1 MEMRDHKRSATLEA
15 AGNDADLRRLTRR
28 GAAAKRWRERPE
40 ADMSHPSANDITQGP
55 LPKISYGRG
64 VYLWDRDGRQ
74 YIDGSGGPA
83 VFSIGH
89 GDPRVNEAVAAQME
103 KVAYGYRYLFTTD
116 PLEEMSEIITRAT
129 GLADMVYTTSGSE
142 AVESA
147 VKIALQYH
155 FDRGD
160 PGRVK
165 FIGRKRSWHGNTL
178 MATALSGFE
187 ERQRAFAGALP
198 VVGRVSAANAYRLPD
213 GVSRNGLVAHLAAEL
228 EAEIQRCGPETVA
241 GFIFEPVVGA
251 AGGAL
256 PAPEGYGQAVAE
268 VCRRHGVLVISDE
281 VMCGSGRTGVWR
293 ASADDGIM
301 PDIITVAKS
310 LSGGYLPLGAAVYT
324 REIAEVMAAGHGGP
338 LTGHTYTGHTA
349 CLAAGVAVQKIVEEE
364 GLLAR
369 IRDKGPRWKVELR
382 QRLEHVP
389 EVGDVRGR
397 GYFIGVELVADPE
410 TKAPFAASLG
420 VNGRI
425 RAEGLHRGL
434 ICYPSGGHVDGAAG
448 DTVILAPPFN
458 ATDAEL
464 DEIAD
469 KLVAT
474 VETVLA
480 GLPER

>member
-1 MEMRDHKRSATLEA
+1 MPANHRGIRGQIDK
-15 AGNDADLRRLTRR
+15 R
-28 GAAAKRWRERPE
+28 GARCE
-40 ADMSHPSANDITQGP
+40 ACPIKMETNMPRPSANDITQGA
-55 LPKISYGRG
+55 LPRISHGRG
-64 VYLWDRDGRQ
+64 IYLWDAEGRQ

-83 VFSIGH
+83 VFSVGH
-89 GDPRVNEAVAAQME
+89 GDARVNAAVAAQME
-103 KVAYGYRYLFTTD
+103 KVAYGYRYLFTSD
-116 PLEEMSEIITRAT
+116 PLESLSETICKAT

-155 FDRGD
+155 YDRGEPD
-160 PGRVK
+160 RVH
-165 FIGRKRSWHGNTL
+165 FIARKRSWHGNTL

-187 ERQRAFAGALP
+187 DRQRAFAGALP
-198 VVGRVSAANAYRLPD
+198 SVGRVSAANAYRLPD
-213 GVSRNGLVAHLAAEL
+213 GVSRDRLVPYLAAEL
-228 EAEIQRCGPETVA
+228 EAEILRLGPEKVA
-241 GFIFEPVVGA
+241 AFIFEPVVGA

-256 PAPEGYGQAVAE
+256 PAPDGYGRAVAE
-268 VCRRHGVLVISDE
+268 VCRRHGVLVICDE

-293 ASADDGIM
+293 ASADDGIL
-301 PDIITVAKS
+301 PDIVTVAKS

-324 REIAEVMAAGHGGP
+324 REIADVMAAGHGGP

-349 CLAAGVAVQKIVEEE
+349 CLAAGVAVQGIIREE

-369 IRDKGPRWKVELR
+369 IRDKGPRWQSDLR
-382 QRLEHVP
+382 ARLAHLP
-389 EVGDVRGR
+389 QVGDVRGR

-410 TKAPFAASLG
+410 TKAPFHAGLG

-425 RAEGLHRGL
+425 RAEGLRRGL

-458 ATDAEL
+458 AKDSEL

-474 VETVLA
+474 LETVIS
-480 GLPER
+480 GLRMA

>member
-1 MEMRDHKRSATLEA
+1 MPR
-15 AGNDADLRRLTRR
+15 
-28 GAAAKRWRERPE
+28 
-40 ADMSHPSANDITQGP
+40 PSANDITQAS
-55 LPKISYGRG
+55 LPRISHGRG
-64 VYLWDRDGRQ
+64 VYLWDADGRQ

-89 GDPRVNEAVAAQME
+89 GDARVNEAVARQME
-103 KVAYGYRYLFTTD
+103 RVAYGYRYLFTSD
-116 PLEEMSEIITRAT
+116 PLEEMSEIITKAT

-155 FDRGD
+155 YDRGE

-165 FIGRKRSWHGNTL
+165 FIARKRSWHGNTL

-198 VVGRVSAANAYRLPD
+198 VVGRVSAANAYRLPV
-213 GVSRNGLVAHLAAEL
+213 GVTQEGLVAHLAAEL
-228 EAEIQRCGPETVA
+228 EAEILRLGPETVA
-241 GFIFEPVVGA
+241 AFIFEPVVGA

-256 PAPEGYGQAVAE
+256 PAPEGYAKAMAE
-268 VCRRHGVLVISDE
+268 VCRRHGILVISDE

-293 ASADDGIM
+293 ASEEDGIT

-310 LSGGYLPLGAAVYT
+310 LSGGYLPLGAAVYS
-324 REIAEVMAAGHGGP
+324 REIAEVMKAGHGGP

-349 CLAAGVAVQKIVEEE
+349 CLAAGVAVQKIVAEE

-369 IRDKGPRWKVELR
+369 IRDKGPRWRSGLR
-382 QRLEHVP
+382 ARLAHIRQ
-389 EVGDVRGR
+389 VGDVRGR
-397 GYFIGVELVADPE
+397 GYFIGVEVVADPE
-410 TKAPFAASLG
+410 TKAPFEAALG

-425 RAEGLHRGL
+425 RAEALRRGL
-434 ICYPSGGHVDGAAG
+434 ICYPSGGHVDGSAG

-458 ATDAEL
+458 ASDAEL

-469 KLVAT
+469 KLAAT
-474 VETVLA
+474 LETVLS
-480 GLPER
+480 GL

>member
-1 MEMRDHKRSATLEA
+1 MPR
-15 AGNDADLRRLTRR
+15 
-28 GAAAKRWRERPE
+28 
-40 ADMSHPSANDITQGP
+40 PSANDITQDT
-55 LPKISYGRG
+55 LPKISHGRG
-64 VYLWDRDGRQ
+64 VYLWDVSGKQ

-89 GDPRVNEAVAAQME
+89 GDPRVNEAVARQME
-103 KVAYGYRYLFTTD
+103 RVAYGYRYLFSSD
-116 PLEEMSEIITRAT
+116 SLEEMSEMLRRST

-147 VKIALQYH
+147 VKIALQFHY
-155 FDRGD
+155 DRGE
-160 PGRVK
+160 PQRVK
-165 FIGRKRSWHGNTL
+165 FIARARSWHGNTL

-198 VVGRVSAANAYRLPD
+198 DVGRVSAANAYRLPE
-213 GVSRNGLVAHLAAEL
+213 GVSREGLVAHLAAEL
-228 EAEIQRCGPETVA
+228 EAEIVRLVPETVA
-241 GFIFEPVVGA
+241 AFIFEPVVGA

-256 PAPEGYGQAVAE
+256 PAPDGYGRAVAE
-268 VCRRHGVLVISDE
+268 VCRRHGVLVICDE

-293 ASADDGIM
+293 ASEEDGITA
-301 PDIITVAKS
+301 DIITVAKS
-310 LSGGYLPLGAAVYT
+310 LSGGYLPLGAAVYSA
-324 REIAEVMAAGHGGP
+324 EIADVMAAGHGGP
-338 LTGHTYTGHTA
+338 LTGHTA

-369 IRDKGPRWKVELR
+369 IREKGPRWQAELR
-382 QRLEHVP
+382 ARMAHLP
-389 EVGDVRGR
+389 GVGDVRGR
-397 GYFIGVELVADPE
+397 GYFIGVELVADPV
-410 TKAPFAASLG
+410 TKAPFDASLG
-420 VNGRI
+420 LNGRI
-425 RAEGLHRGL
+425 RAEGLRRGL

-474 VETVLA
+474 LETVLA
-480 GLPER
+480 SVTR

>member
-1 MEMRDHKRSATLEA
+1 VPR
-15 AGNDADLRRLTRR
+15 
-28 GAAAKRWRERPE
+28 
-40 ADMSHPSANDITQGP
+40 PSANDITQGK
-55 LPKISYGRG
+55 LPRISHGKG
-64 VYLWDRDGRQ
+64 VYLWDTDGKQ

-83 VFSIGH
+83 VFSVGH
-89 GDPRVNEAVAAQME
+89 GDPRVNAAVAAQME
-103 KVAYGYRYLFTTD
+103 KVAYGYRYLFTSD
-116 PLEEMSEIITRAT
+116 PLEALSDMIRTAT
-129 GLADMVYTTSGSE
+129 GMEDMVYTTSGSE

-155 FDRGD
+155 FDRGE
-160 PGRVK
+160 PERVH

-178 MATALSGFE
+178 MATALSGFQD
-187 ERQRAFAGALP
+187 RQRAFAGALP
-198 VVGRVSAANAYRLPD
+198 AVGRVSAANAYRLPV
-213 GVSRNGLVAHLAAEL
+213 GVSRDGLVAHLAAEL
-228 EAEIQRCGPETVA
+228 EAEIQRLGPETVA
-241 GFIFEPVVGA
+241 AFIFEPVVGA

-256 PAPEGYGQAVAE
+256 PAPEGYGHAMAE

-293 ASADDGIM
+293 ASADDGFM
-301 PDIITVAKS
+301 PDILTVAKS

-324 REIAEVMAAGHGGP
+324 REVADAMAAGHGGP

-349 CLAAGVAVQKIVEEE
+349 CLAAGLAVQRIVAEE
-364 GLLAR
+364 GLLER
-369 IRDKGPRWKVELR
+369 IRDMGPRWQTALR
-382 QRLEHVP
+382 ARLSHLP
-389 EVGDVRGR
+389 QVGDVRGR
-397 GYFIGVELVADPE
+397 GYFVGVEVVADPG
-410 TKAPFAASLG
+410 TKAPFDARLG

-425 RAEGLHRGL
+425 RAEGLRRGL

-474 VETVLA
+474 LEAVLA
-480 GLPER
+480 SATR

>member
-1 MEMRDHKRSATLEA
+1 
-15 AGNDADLRRLTRR
+15 
-28 GAAAKRWRERPE
+28 
-40 ADMSHPSANDITQGP
+40 
-55 LPKISYGRG
+55 
-64 VYLWDRDGRQ
+64 
-74 YIDGSGGPA
+74 

-89 GDPRVNEAVAAQME
+89 GDPRVNAAVARQME

-155 FDRGD
+155 FDRGE

-165 FIGRKRSWHGNTL
+165 FIARKRSWHGNTL

-187 ERQRAFAGALP
+187 DRQRAFAGALP
-198 VVGRVSAANAYRLPD
+198 SVGRVSAANAYRLPE
-213 GVSRNGLVAHLAAEL
+213 GVTREGLVAHLAAEL
-228 EAEIQRCGPETVA
+228 EVEILRLGSETVA
-241 GFIFEPVVGA
+241 GFVFEPVVGA

-256 PAPEGYGQAVAE
+256 PAPEGYAKAVAE
-268 VCRRHGVLVISDE
+268 VCRRHGVLVICDE

-293 ASADDGIM
+293 ASEEDGIAA
-301 PDIITVAKS
+301 DIITVAKS
-310 LSGGYLPLGAAVYT
+310 LSGGYLPLGAAVYS
-324 REIAEVMAAGHGGP
+324 REIADVMAAGHGGP

-349 CLAAGVAVQKIVEEE
+349 CLAAGVAVQRIVEEE

-369 IRDKGPRWKVELR
+369 IRDKGPRWRSDLR
-382 QRLEHVP
+382 ARTAQLP
-389 EVGDVRGR
+389 QVGDVRGR
-397 GYFIGVELVADPE
+397 GFFIGVELVADPE

-425 RAEGLHRGL
+425 RAEALRRGL

-448 DTVILAPPFN
+448 DTVILAQPFN
-458 ATDAEL
+458 ARDAEL

-474 VETVLA
+474 LETVLT
-480 GLPER
+480 GLPG

>member
-1 MEMRDHKRSATLEA
+1 MP
-15 AGNDADLRRLTRR
+15 
-28 GAAAKRWRERPE
+28 RPN
-40 ADMSHPSANDITQGP
+40 ANDITQGT
-55 LPKISYGRG
+55 LPRISHGRG
-64 VYLWDRDGRQ
+64 VYLWDAEGRQ

-89 GDPRVNEAVAAQME
+89 GDPRVNEAVAKQME

-116 PLEEMSEIITRAT
+116 PLEEMSEIICQAT

-155 FDRGD
+155 FDKGD
-160 PGRVK
+160 PKRVK
-165 FIGRKRSWHGNTL
+165 FIARKRSLHGNTL

-187 ERQRAFAGALP
+187 DRQRAFAGALP
-198 VVGRVSAANAYRLPD
+198 SVGRVSAANAYRLPE
-213 GVSRNGLVAHLAAEL
+213 GVTQAGLVAHLAAEL
-228 EAEIQRCGPETVA
+228 EAEIVRLGPETVA

-256 PAPEGYGQAVAE
+256 PAPEGYAKAVAE
-268 VCRRHGVLVISDE
+268 VCRRHGVLVICDE

-293 ASADDGIM
+293 ASEEDGITA
-301 PDIITVAKS
+301 DIITVAKS

-324 REIAEVMAAGHGGP
+324 QEIADVMAAGHGGP

-349 CLAAGVAVQKIVEEE
+349 CLAAGVAVQKIVAEE

-369 IRDKGPRWKVELR
+369 IRDKGPRWRSDLR
-382 QRLEHVP
+382 ARMAHLPQ
-389 EVGDVRGR
+389 VGDVRGR

-410 TKAPFAASLG
+410 TKAPFAASLA

-425 RAEGLHRGL
+425 RAEGLRRGL

-458 ATDAEL
+458 ASDAEL

-474 VETVLA
+474 LETVLNGVA
-480 GLPER
+480 

>member
-1 MEMRDHKRSATLEA
+1 MPR
-15 AGNDADLRRLTRR
+15 
-28 GAAAKRWRERPE
+28 
-40 ADMSHPSANDITQGP
+40 PSANDITQGA
-55 LPKISYGRG
+55 LPKISHGRG
-64 VYLWDRDGRQ
+64 VYLWDTAGRQ

-89 GDPRVNEAVAAQME
+89 GDPRVNAAVAAQME
-103 KVAYGYRYLFTTD
+103 RVAYAYRYLFTTD
-116 PLEEMSEIITRAT
+116 PLEEMSEILRTAT
-129 GLADMVYTTSGSE
+129 GLHDMVYTTSGSE

-160 PGRVK
+160 PGRVN
-165 FIGRKRSWHGNTL
+165 FIARERSWHGNTL
-178 MATALSGFE
+178 MATALSGFA

-198 VVGRVSAANAYRLPD
+198 VVGRVTAANAYRLPE
-213 GVSRNGLVAHLAAEL
+213 GVRREGLVAHLAAEL
-228 EAEIQRCGPETVA
+228 EAEIQRLGPGTVA
-241 GFIFEPVVGA
+241 GFLFEPVVGA

-256 PAPEGYGQAVAE
+256 PAPEGYAKAMAE
-268 VCRRHGVLVISDE
+268 VCRRHGVLVIADE

-293 ASADDGIM
+293 ASEEDGITA
-301 PDIITVAKS
+301 DIITVAKS

-324 REIAEVMAAGHGGP
+324 AEIAEAMAAGHGGP

-349 CLAAGVAVQKIVEEE
+349 CLAAGVAVQKIVAEE

-369 IRDKGPRWKVELR
+369 IRDEGPRWQAELR
-382 QRLEHVP
+382 ARLAHLP

-410 TKAPFAASLG
+410 TKAPFDASLG

-425 RAEGLHRGL
+425 RAEGLRRGL
-434 ICYPSGGHVDGAAG
+434 ICYPSGGHVGGTAG

-458 ATDAEL
+458 ATESEL
-464 DEIAD
+464 EEIAD

-474 VETVLA
+474 LETVIT
-480 GLPER
+480 GSK

>member
-1 MEMRDHKRSATLEA
+1 MPR
-15 AGNDADLRRLTRR
+15 
-28 GAAAKRWRERPE
+28 
-40 ADMSHPSANDITQGP
+40 PSANDITQGT
-55 LPKISYGRG
+55 LPKISHGRG
-64 VYLWDRDGRQ
+64 VYLWDAGGRQ

-89 GDPRVNEAVAAQME
+89 GDPRVNAAVARQME

-165 FIGRKRSWHGNTL
+165 FIARKRSWHGNTL

-187 ERQRAFAGALP
+187 DRQRAFAGALP
-198 VVGRVSAANAYRLPD
+198 SVGRVSAANAYRLPS
-213 GVSRNGLVAHLAAEL
+213 GVTRDGLVAHLAAEL
-228 EAEIQRCGPETVA
+228 EAEILRLGPETVA
-241 GFIFEPVVGA
+241 GFLFEPVVGA

-256 PAPEGYGQAVAE
+256 PAPEGYAKAMAE
-268 VCRRHGVLVISDE
+268 VCRRHGVLVICDE

-293 ASADDGIM
+293 ASEEDGITA
-301 PDIITVAKS
+301 DIITVAKS
-310 LSGGYLPLGAAVYT
+310 LSGGYLPLGAAVYS
-324 REIAEVMAAGHGGP
+324 REIADVMAAGHGGP

-349 CLAAGVAVQKIVEEE
+349 CLAAGVAVQRIVEEE

-369 IRDKGPRWKVELR
+369 IRDKGPRWRSDLR
-382 QRLEHVP
+382 ARMAHLPQ
-389 EVGDVRGR
+389 VGDVRGR
-397 GYFIGVELVADPE
+397 GFFIGVEIVADPE
-410 TKAPFAASLG
+410 TKAPFDASLG

-425 RAEGLHRGL
+425 RAEGLRRGL

-458 ATDAEL
+458 ASDAEL

-474 VETVLA
+474 LETVLA
-480 GLPER
+480 GLPG

>member
-1 MEMRDHKRSATLEA
+1 MPR
-15 AGNDADLRRLTRR
+15 
-28 GAAAKRWRERPE
+28 
-40 ADMSHPSANDITQGP
+40 PSANDITQDS
-55 LPKISYGRG
+55 LPKISHGRG
-64 VYLWDRDGRQ
+64 VYLWDVEGKQ

-89 GDPRVNEAVAAQME
+89 GDPRVNAAVAGQME

-116 PLEEMSEIITRAT
+116 PLEEMTEIIRQAT

-155 FDRGD
+155 YDRGD
-160 PGRVK
+160 PKRVK
-165 FIGRKRSWHGNTL
+165 FIARKRSWHGNTL

-198 VVGRVSAANAYRLPD
+198 QVGRVSAANAYRLPE
-213 GVSRNGLVAHLAAEL
+213 GVSREGLVAHLAAEL
-228 EAEIQRCGPETVA
+228 EAEILRLEPETVA
-241 GFIFEPVVGA
+241 AFIFEPVVGA

-256 PAPEGYGQAVAE
+256 PAPEGYGKAVAE
-268 VCRRHGVLVISDE
+268 VCRRHGVLVICDE

-293 ASADDGIM
+293 ASEEDGITA
-301 PDIITVAKS
+301 DIITVAKS

-324 REIAEVMAAGHGGP
+324 AEIAEAMAKGHGGP

-349 CLAAGVAVQKIVEEE
+349 CLAAGVAVLKIVREE
-364 GLLAR
+364 GLLAL
-369 IRDKGPRWKVELR
+369 IRDKGPRWQADLR
-382 QRLEHVP
+382 ARMAHLPQ
-389 EVGDVRGR
+389 VGDVRGR
-397 GYFIGVELVADPE
+397 GYFIGVEIVADPE
-410 TKAPFAASLG
+410 TKAPFDAALG

-425 RAEGLHRGL
+425 RAEGLRRGL
-434 ICYPSGGHVDGAAG
+434 ICYPSGGNVDGAAG

-474 VETVLA
+474 LETVIA
-480 GLPER
+480 GLPG

>member
-1 MEMRDHKRSATLEA
+1 MPR
-15 AGNDADLRRLTRR
+15 
-28 GAAAKRWRERPE
+28 
-40 ADMSHPSANDITQGP
+40 PSANDITQGT
-55 LPKISYGRG
+55 LPRISHGRG
-64 VYLWDRDGRQ
+64 VYLWDTEGRQ

-89 GDPRVNEAVAAQME
+89 GDPRVNEAVARQMDR
-103 KVAYGYRYLFTTD
+103 VAYGYRYLFSSD
-116 PLEEMSEIITRAT
+116 PLEEMSEIICKAS

-155 FDRGD
+155 FDRGE
-160 PGRVK
+160 PGRVR
-165 FIGRKRSWHGNTL
+165 FIGRRRSWHGNTL

-187 ERQRAFAGALP
+187 ERQLAFAGALP
-198 VVGRVSAANAYRLPD
+198 TVGRVSAANAYRLPL
-213 GVSRNGLVAHLAAEL
+213 GVSREGLVAHLAAEL
-228 EAEIQRCGPETVA
+228 EAEILQIGPETVA

-256 PAPEGYGQAVAE
+256 PAPEGYGRALAE

-293 ASADDGIM
+293 ASEEDGITA
-301 PDIITVAKS
+301 DIITVAKS

-324 REIAEVMAAGHGGP
+324 AKIAEVMAAGHGGP

-349 CLAAGVAVQKIVEEE
+349 CLAAGVAVQKIVQEE
-364 GLLAR
+364 GLLER
-369 IRDKGPRWKVELR
+369 IRAKGPRWQDELR
-382 QRLEHVP
+382 SRTAHLPQ
-389 EVGDVRGR
+389 VGDVRGR
-397 GYFIGVELVADPE
+397 GYFIGVEVVADPR
-410 TKAPFAASLG
+410 TKAPFDASLG

-425 RAEGLHRGL
+425 RAEGLRRGL
-434 ICYPSGGHVDGAAG
+434 ICYPSGGHVDGSAG

-458 ATDAEL
+458 ATDGEL

-474 VETVLA
+474 LETVLA
-480 GLPER
+480 RVTG

>member
-1 MEMRDHKRSATLEA
+1 MPR
-15 AGNDADLRRLTRR
+15 
-28 GAAAKRWRERPE
+28 
-40 ADMSHPSANDITQGP
+40 PSANDIATGS
-55 LPKISYGRG
+55 LPKISHGRG
-64 VYLWDRDGRQ
+64 VYLWDMDGKQ

-83 VFSIGH
+83 VFSVGH
-89 GDPRVNEAVAAQME
+89 GDARVNRAVAEQME

-116 PLEEMSEIITRAT
+116 PLEEMSERICKAT

-155 FDRGD
+155 FDKGD
-160 PGRVK
+160 PRRVK
-165 FIGRKRSWHGNTL
+165 FIARKRSWHGNTM

-187 ERQRAFAGALP
+187 DRQRAFAGALP
-198 VVGRVSAANAYRLPD
+198 DVGRVSAANAYRPPA
-213 GVSRNGLVAHLAAEL
+213 GVSRDGLVAHLAAEL
-228 EAEIQRCGPETVA
+228 EAEIQRLGPETVA
-241 GFIFEPVVGA
+241 AFIFEPVVGA

-256 PAPEGYGQAVAE
+256 PAPEGYAKAMAE
-268 VCRRHGVLVISDE
+268 VCRRHGVLVICDE

-293 ASADDGIM
+293 ASEEDGITA
-301 PDIITVAKS
+301 DIITGAKS

-324 REIAEVMAAGHGGP
+324 QEVADARAAGHGGP
-338 LTGHTYTGHTA
+338 LTGHPYTGHTA
-349 CLAAGVAVQKIVEEE
+349 CLAAGVAVQRIIEDE

-369 IRDKGPRWKVELR
+369 IRDKGPRWQADLGAR
-382 QRLEHVP
+382 MAHLPQ
-389 EVGDVRGR
+389 VGNVRGR
-397 GYFIGVELVADPE
+397 GFFVGVEVVADPE
-410 TKAPFAASLG
+410 TKAPFDAALG

-425 RAEGLHRGL
+425 RAEALKRGL

-474 VETVLA
+474 LETVTS
-480 GLPER
+480 GLPKA

>member
-1 MEMRDHKRSATLEA
+1 MPR
-15 AGNDADLRRLTRR
+15 
-28 GAAAKRWRERPE
+28 
-40 ADMSHPSANDITQGP
+40 PSANDITQDT
-55 LPKISYGRG
+55 LPKISHGRG
-64 VYLWDRDGRQ
+64 VYLWDAGGRQ

-89 GDPRVNEAVAAQME
+89 GDPRVNAAVARQME

-165 FIGRKRSWHGNTL
+165 FIARKRSWHGNTL

-187 ERQRAFAGALP
+187 DRQRAFAGALP
-198 VVGRVSAANAYRLPD
+198 DVGRVSAANAYRLPS
-213 GVSRNGLVAHLAAEL
+213 GVTRDGLVAHLAAEL
-228 EAEIQRCGPETVA
+228 EAEILRLGPETVA
-241 GFIFEPVVGA
+241 GFLFEPVVGA

-256 PAPEGYGQAVAE
+256 PAPEGYAKAVTE
-268 VCRRHGVLVISDE
+268 VCRRHGVLVICDE

-293 ASADDGIM
+293 ASEEDGITA
-301 PDIITVAKS
+301 DIITVAKS

-324 REIAEVMAAGHGGP
+324 QEIADVMAAGHGGP

-349 CLAAGVAVQKIVEEE
+349 CLAAGVAVQRIVEEE

-369 IRDKGPRWKVELR
+369 IRDKGPRWRSDLR
-382 QRLEHVP
+382 ARMAQLP
-389 EVGDVRGR
+389 QVGDVRGR
-397 GYFIGVELVADPE
+397 GFFIGVELVADPE

-425 RAEGLHRGL
+425 RAEALRRGL

-458 ATDAEL
+458 ASDAEL

-474 VETVLA
+474 LETVLA
-480 GLPER
+480 GLPG

>member
-1 MEMRDHKRSATLEA
+1 MPR
-15 AGNDADLRRLTRR
+15 
-28 GAAAKRWRERPE
+28 
-40 ADMSHPSANDITQGP
+40 PSANDITQGS
-55 LPKISYGRG
+55 LPKISHGRG
-64 VYLWDRDGRQ
+64 VYLWDAEGRQ

-89 GDPRVNEAVAAQME
+89 GDARVNAAVARQME

-116 PLEEMSEIITRAT
+116 PLEEMTEIIRQAT
-129 GLADMVYTTSGSE
+129 GLAEMVYTTSGSE

-160 PGRVK
+160 PKRVK
-165 FIGRKRSWHGNTL
+165 FIARKRSWHGNTL

-198 VVGRVSAANAYRLPD
+198 AVGRVSAANAYRLPE
-213 GVSRNGLVAHLAAEL
+213 GVSREGLVAHLAAEL
-228 EAEIQRCGPETVA
+228 EAEILRLGPETVA

-256 PAPEGYGQAVAE
+256 PSPEGYARAVSE
-268 VCRRHGVLVISDE
+268 VCRRHGVLVICDE

-293 ASADDGIM
+293 ASEEDGITA
-301 PDIITVAKS
+301 DIITVAKS

-324 REIAEVMAAGHGGP
+324 AEIAEVMASGHGGP

-349 CLAAGVAVQKIVEEE
+349 CLAAGVAVQQIVREEE
-364 GLLAR
+364 LLAR
-369 IRDKGPRWKVELR
+369 IRDKGPRWQAELR
-382 QRLEHVP
+382 ARMAHLPQ
-389 EVGDVRGR
+389 VGDVRGR
-397 GYFIGVELVADPE
+397 GYFIGVEIVADPE
-410 TKAPFAASLG
+410 TKAPFDAALG
-420 VNGRI
+420 VNGQI
-425 RAEGLHRGL
+425 RAEGLRRGL
-434 ICYPSGGHVDGAAG
+434 ICYPSGGNVDGAAG

-474 VETVLA
+474 LETVLS
-480 GLPER
+480 GLPG

>member
-1 MEMRDHKRSATLEA
+1 MP
-15 AGNDADLRRLTRR
+15 RLC
-28 GAAAKRWRERPE
+28 
-40 ADMSHPSANDITQGP
+40 ANDITIGS
-55 LPKISYGRG
+55 LPKISHGRG
-64 VYLWDRDGRQ
+64 VYLWDTDGRQ

-83 VFSIGH
+83 VFSVGH
-89 GDPRVNEAVAAQME
+89 GDPRVNAAVAAQMD

-116 PLEEMSEIITRAT
+116 PLEEMSEIICNAT
-129 GLADMVYTTSGSE
+129 GMADMVYTTSGSE

-155 FDRGD
+155 FDKGD
-160 PGRVK
+160 PARVN
-165 FIGRKRSWHGNTL
+165 FIARQRSWHGNTT

-187 ERQRAFAGALP
+187 DRQRAFAGALP
-198 VVGRVSAANAYRLPD
+198 AVGRVSAANAYRLPS
-213 GVSRNGLVAHLAAEL
+213 GVTREGLVAHLAAEL
-228 EAEIQRCGPETVA
+228 EAEIQRLGPETVA
-241 GFIFEPVVGA
+241 AFIFEPVVGA

-256 PAPEGYGQAVAE
+256 PPPEGYARAMAE
-268 VCRRHGVLVISDE
+268 VCRRHGVLVICDE

-293 ASADDGIM
+293 ASAEDGIM

-324 REIAEVMAAGHGGP
+324 QDVADVMAAGHGGP

-349 CLAAGVAVQKIVEEE
+349 CLAAGVAVQRIVEEE

-369 IRDKGPRWKVELR
+369 IRDKGPRWQADLR
-382 QRLEHVP
+382 TRLAHLP
-389 EVGDVRGR
+389 QVGDIRGR
-397 GYFIGVELVADPE
+397 GYFIGVEVVADPE
-410 TKAPFAASLG
+410 TKAPYAASLG

-425 RAEGLHRGL
+425 RAEGLKRGL

-458 ATDAEL
+458 ASDAEL

-469 KLVAT
+469 KLAAT
-474 VETVLA
+474 LESVVA
-480 GLPER
+480 GLPQQ

>member
-1 MEMRDHKRSATLEA
+1 MPR
-15 AGNDADLRRLTRR
+15 
-28 GAAAKRWRERPE
+28 
-40 ADMSHPSANDITQGP
+40 PSANDITQYR
-55 LPKISYGRG
+55 LPKISHGRG
-64 VYLWDRDGRQ
+64 VYLWDVEGRR

-89 GDPRVNEAVAAQME
+89 GDPRVNAAVAAQME
-103 KVAYGYRYLFTTD
+103 KVAYGYRYLFSSD
-116 PLEEMSEIITRAT
+116 PLEEMSDMLRRST
-129 GLADMVYTTSGSE
+129 GLAEMVYTTSGSE

-155 FDRGD
+155 YDRGD
-160 PGRVK
+160 PARVK
-165 FIGRKRSWHGNTL
+165 FIARKRSWHGNTL

-198 VVGRVSAANAYRLPD
+198 VVGRVSAANAYRLPE
-213 GVSRNGLVAHLAAEL
+213 GVSREGLVAHLAAEL
-228 EAEIQRCGPETVA
+228 EAEILRLGPETVA

-256 PAPEGYGQAVAE
+256 PAPEGYAKAVAE
-268 VCRRHGVLVISDE
+268 VCRRHGVLVICDE

-293 ASADDGIM
+293 ASEEDGIAA
-301 PDIITVAKS
+301 DIITVAKS
-310 LSGGYLPLGAAVYT
+310 LSGGYLPLGAAIYS

-349 CLAAGVAVQKIVEEE
+349 CLAAGVAVQKIVAEE

-369 IRDKGPRWKVELR
+369 IRDKGPRWQAELR
-382 QRLEHVP
+382 ARLAHLP
-389 EVGDVRGR
+389 QVGDVRGR
-397 GYFIGVELVADPE
+397 GYFIGVELVADPA
-410 TKAPFAASLG
+410 TKAPFEASLG

-425 RAEGLHRGL
+425 RAEGLRRGL
-434 ICYPSGGHVDGAAG
+434 ICYPSGGNADGVAG

-458 ATDAEL
+458 ASDAEL

-474 VETVLA
+474 LETVLNGVRQA
-480 GLPER
+480 ADFSRSPGRSL

>member
-1 MEMRDHKRSATLEA
+1 MPR
-15 AGNDADLRRLTRR
+15 
-28 GAAAKRWRERPE
+28 
-40 ADMSHPSANDITQGP
+40 PSANDITQGS
-55 LPKISYGRG
+55 LPKISHGRG
-64 VYLWDRDGRQ
+64 VYLWDAGGRQ

-89 GDPRVNEAVAAQME
+89 GDPRVNAAVARQME

-165 FIGRKRSWHGNTL
+165 FIARKRSWHGNTL

-187 ERQRAFAGALP
+187 DRQRAFAGALP
-198 VVGRVSAANAYRLPD
+198 SVGRVSAANAYRLPE
-213 GVSRNGLVAHLAAEL
+213 GVTREGLVAHLAAEL
-228 EAEIQRCGPETVA
+228 EVEILRLGSETVA
-241 GFIFEPVVGA
+241 GFVFEPVVGA

-256 PAPEGYGQAVAE
+256 PAPEGYAKAVAE
-268 VCRRHGVLVISDE
+268 VCRRHGVLVICDE

-293 ASADDGIM
+293 ASEEDGIAA
-301 PDIITVAKS
+301 DIITVAKS
-310 LSGGYLPLGAAVYT
+310 LSGGYLPLGAAVYS
-324 REIAEVMAAGHGGP
+324 REIADVMAAGHGGP

-349 CLAAGVAVQKIVEEE
+349 CLAAGVAVQRIVEEE

-369 IRDKGPRWKVELR
+369 IRDKGPRWRSDLR
-382 QRLEHVP
+382 ARTAQLP
-389 EVGDVRGR
+389 QVGDVRGR
-397 GYFIGVELVADPE
+397 GFFIGVEIVADPE

-425 RAEGLHRGL
+425 RAEALRRGL

-458 ATDAEL
+458 ARDAEL

-474 VETVLA
+474 LETVLT
-480 GLPER
+480 GLPG

>member
-1 MEMRDHKRSATLEA
+1 MPR
-15 AGNDADLRRLTRR
+15 
-28 GAAAKRWRERPE
+28 
-40 ADMSHPSANDITQGP
+40 PSANDITQGS
-55 LPKISYGRG
+55 LPKISHGRG
-64 VYLWDRDGRQ
+64 VYLWDAAGRQ

-89 GDPRVNEAVAAQME
+89 GDPRVNAAVARQME

-155 FDRGD
+155 FDRGE

-165 FIGRKRSWHGNTL
+165 FIARKRSWHGNTL

-187 ERQRAFAGALP
+187 DRQRAFAGALP
-198 VVGRVSAANAYRLPD
+198 SVGRVSAANAYRLPE
-213 GVSRNGLVAHLAAEL
+213 GVTREGLVAHLAAEL
-228 EAEIQRCGPETVA
+228 EVEILRLGSETVA
-241 GFIFEPVVGA
+241 GFVFEPVVGA

-256 PAPEGYGQAVAE
+256 PAPEGYAKAVAE
-268 VCRRHGVLVISDE
+268 VCRRHGVLVICDE

-293 ASADDGIM
+293 ASEEDGIAA
-301 PDIITVAKS
+301 DIITVAKS
-310 LSGGYLPLGAAVYT
+310 LSGGYLPLGAAVYS
-324 REIAEVMAAGHGGP
+324 REIADVMAAGHGGP

-349 CLAAGVAVQKIVEEE
+349 CLAAGVAVQRIVEEE

-369 IRDKGPRWKVELR
+369 IRDKGPRWRSDLR
-382 QRLEHVP
+382 ARTAQLP
-389 EVGDVRGR
+389 QVGDVRGR
-397 GYFIGVELVADPE
+397 GFFIGVELVADPE

-425 RAEGLHRGL
+425 RAEALRRGL

-458 ATDAEL
+458 ARDAEL

-474 VETVLA
+474 LETVLT
-480 GLPER
+480 GLPG

>member
-1 MEMRDHKRSATLEA
+1 MPR
-15 AGNDADLRRLTRR
+15 
-28 GAAAKRWRERPE
+28 
-40 ADMSHPSANDITQGP
+40 PSANDIATGS
-55 LPKISYGRG
+55 LPRISHGRG
-64 VYLWDRDGRQ
+64 VYLWDMDGKQ

-83 VFSIGH
+83 VFSVGH
-89 GDPRVNEAVAAQME
+89 GDPRVNEAVARQME

-116 PLEEMSEIITRAT
+116 PLEEMSEAICNAT
-129 GLADMVYTTSGSE
+129 GMADMVYTTSGSE

-155 FDRGD
+155 FDRGE
-160 PGRVK
+160 PKRVN
-165 FIGRKRSWHGNTL
+165 FIARKRSWHGNTL

-187 ERQRAFAGALP
+187 DRQRAFAGALP
-198 VVGRVSAANAYRLPD
+198 LVGRVSAANAYRLPP
-213 GVSRNGLVAHLAAEL
+213 GVSREGLVAHLAAEL
-228 EAEIQRCGPETVA
+228 EAEILRLGPETVA
-241 GFIFEPVVGA
+241 AFIFEPVVGA

-256 PAPEGYGQAVAE
+256 PAPDGYARAVTD
-268 VCRRHGVLVISDE
+268 VCRRHGVLVICDE

-293 ASADDGIM
+293 ASAQDGIM

-324 REIAEVMAAGHGGP
+324 QEVADAMAAGHGGP

-349 CLAAGVAVQKIVEEE
+349 CLAAGVAVQKIVREE

-369 IRDKGPRWKVELR
+369 IQDKGPRWQAELR
-382 QRLEHVP
+382 ERLAHLP
-389 EVGDVRGR
+389 QVGDVRGR
-397 GYFIGVELVADPE
+397 GYFIGVEVVADPV
-410 TKAPFAASLG
+410 TKAPFDASLG

-425 RAEGLHRGL
+425 RAEGLKRGL

-458 ATDAEL
+458 ATDVEL

-469 KLVAT
+469 KLAAT
-474 VETVLA
+474 LETVIA
-480 GLPER
+480 GVAGR

>member
-1 MEMRDHKRSATLEA
+1 MPR
-15 AGNDADLRRLTRR
+15 
-28 GAAAKRWRERPE
+28 
-40 ADMSHPSANDITQGP
+40 PSANDITQGS
-55 LPKISYGRG
+55 LPRISHGRG
-64 VYLWDRDGRQ
+64 VYLWDTDGRQ

-89 GDPRVNEAVAAQME
+89 GDPRVNAAVAAQMA
-103 KVAYGYRYLFTTD
+103 KVAYGYRYLFTSD
-116 PLEEMSEIITRAT
+116 PLEELSAMLAQAT

-155 FDRGD
+155 YDRGE

-165 FIGRKRSWHGNTL
+165 LIARKRSWHGNTL

-198 VVGRVSAANAYRLPD
+198 QVGRVSAANAYRLPE
-213 GVSRNGLVAHLAAEL
+213 GVALEGLVAHLAAEL
-228 EAEIQRCGPETVA
+228 EAEIQRLGPDTVA
-241 GFIFEPVVGA
+241 AFIFEPVVGA

-256 PAPEGYGQAVAE
+256 PAPPGYGQAVAE
-268 VCRRHGVLVISDE
+268 VCRRHGVLVICDE

-293 ASADDGIM
+293 ASAEDGLM

-310 LSGGYLPLGAAVYT
+310 LSGGYLPLGAAIYS

-349 CLAAGVAVQKIVEEE
+349 CLAAGLAVQKIVQEEA
-364 GLLAR
+364 LLAR
-369 IRDKGPRWKVELR
+369 IRDKGPRWRSDLR
-382 QRLEHVP
+382 ARLAHLP
-389 EVGDVRGR
+389 QVGDVRGR

-425 RAEGLHRGL
+425 RAEGLRRGL

-469 KLVAT
+469 KLTAT
-474 VETVLA
+474 LETVLA
-480 GLPER
+480 GLAG